1 MRIGYM
7 VIATATS
14 LLMYRLSVRIFN
26 RNGTALFA
34 PLAMLGFQGYIVMA
48 AVGAR
53 PKVLLLF
60 FMIFLLIFLWD
71 RRWFSA
77 GLASALCV
85 FTWQPSGI
93 VLISA
98 LIFAFISGGRDRLA
112 APVRLLGG
120 FVLVTAALS
129 AYFIYKGAFQEF
141 LDGSFLANLFF
152 VSRTGEHNE
161 LNNIIYWIKTG
172 FPFSSSLIVL
182 GLTCIV
188 PYFACEAWKH
198 WTNNRSAGPEFA
210 YLLMLIMFTVWSLL
224 DFQGYPDFFVF
235 LPFAALGIQLI
246 LQNLSSVFGEMFGFG
261 ARHRDFAAQLVLVCF
276 LLAAPYFAFVRS
288 WAGTGPTLSDQI
300 DQIESVISEALGDGD
315 IGNKQVLV
323 LEVPEILALLR
334 LENITPYIV
343 QMDGIDRYLAS
354 KFSDG
359 IQGWFDAMEAGEP
372 DLLIIRMWGLE
383 RYSPENKKAVLQW
396 LDTSFKPGPSN
407 PEFSTWLPNR
417 VIFDLRSR

>member
-1 MRIGYM
+1 
-7 VIATATS
+7 
-14 LLMYRLSVRIFN
+14 MYRLSVRVFAK
-26 RNGTALFA
+26 NGTALFA
-34 PLAMLGFQGYIVMA
+34 PLAMLGFQGYIIMA

-60 FMIFLLIFLWD
+60 FMLCALIFLWD
-71 RRWFSA
+71 RRWFAA
-77 GLASALCV
+77 GVASALCA

-93 VLISA
+93 VLIAA

-120 FVLVTAALS
+120 FLLVAAVLS
-129 AYFIYKGAFQEF
+129 AYFIYMGAFQEF
-141 LDGSFLANLFF
+141 LDGSFLVQLFF
-152 VSRTGEHNE
+152 MERTARQNM
-161 LNNIIYWIKTG
+161 LSPIIYWIKTG

-182 GLTCIV
+182 GLMCIV

-198 WTNNRSAGPEFA
+198 WTNNRSVGPELA

-261 ARHRDFAAQLVLVCF
+261 ARHRDLAAQLVLVCF

-288 WAGTGPTLSDQI
+288 WAAVGPTLSEQI
-300 DQIESVISEALGDGD
+300 YQIESIISKALGDGD

-323 LEVPEILALLR
+323 LEIPEILALLR
-334 LENITPYIV
+334 LENNTPYIV
-343 QMDGIDRYLAS
+343 QMHGIDRYLAS

-372 DLLIIRMWGLE
+372 DLLIIRTGRLKM
-383 RYSPENKKAVLQW
+383 YSPENEKAVLNW
-396 LDTSFKPGPSN
+396 LNSSFEQGPSDPN
-407 PEFSTWLPNR
+407 ISTWLPNR
-417 VIFDLRSR
+417 VIIDLNSR